1 MKIFYKIT
9 IGLFLFLTL
18 STCYLSFIGFE
29 TSKFNNQ
36 ITEKIKEI
44 NTNLDIE
51 LKKIKITLNPLELN
65 FNVKTI
71 GPKFKIQDKVLGV
84 ENIKTKIKIRS
95 IFNKD
100 FQITNLK
107 ISTKTVR
114 ADDLASFIRIIYN
127 KPELYIFEKITKK
140 GFFIAD
146 VELNFD
152 ENGKIKNDLKINGFI
167 KDLNLKLSKKYQVS
181 KLNFIFKYEKNVLN
195 LKDINFT
202 FNDLYFSSSIID
214 IKNKDDNYK
223 IKGEIENK
231 NFNLNKKNIN
241 LFVKPYVPLL
251 DFKEIQFNSNNEF
264 SFSINKKFEFK
275 DFELASKID
284 LNSATFSNEMN
295 LKNNFPQIK
304 KNINISD
311 HNLQIK
317 YKNSNLNIIGEGNI
331 LLQNK
336 KDKLKY
342 SINKKKNIYNFET
355 LFEINNNPFL
365 LDILNYK
372 KNELSKAKIH
382 LKGITSDKEIDFRLI
397 SIEDDDIKFRVEDL
411 KLSKKFKILDLRR
424 ADANYLDNKKN
435 NNQFKIFKN
444 KDIFLLKGSL
454 FNAEKLI
461 SDLLSNNKN
470 KSNYINADFKL
481 NVNIDKLY
489 LDKTYNLKNFNG
501 TLLFNNDN
509 IINGNL
515 IGFFSDNKKLKF
527 TVNSEGEEKI
537 TTLFVD
543 NAKPIIDKYKFIK
556 GFNGGKLDFY
566 SSKKGKNS
574 IGTIKIYDFK
584 LKELPFLT
592 KVLTLASLQGIADLL
607 SGEGIRFN
615 EFEMNFINN
624 KDLITINEIYA
635 IGPAIS
641 ILMDGYV
648 EKDKLISMRGTLVPA
663 TTLNKVIGSI
673 PLLGNILVGS
683 KTGEGVFGV
692 SFKIKGDIKN
702 PTTTVNP
709 IKTLTPR
716 FITRTLEKIKKTN

>member
-1 MKIFYKIT
+1 MRIFYKIT
-9 IGLFLFLTL
+9 IVLFLFLAF

-44 NTNLDIE
+44 DSNLDIE

-71 GPKFKIQDKVLGV
+71 GPKFRIKDKILDI

-107 ISTKTVR
+107 ISTKSVKV
-114 ADDLASFIRIIYN
+114 DDLASFIRIIYN
-127 KPELYIFEKITKK
+127 KPELYIFEKIVKK

-146 VELNFD
+146 FELNFD
-152 ENGKIKNDLKINGFI
+152 EDGKIKNDLKINGFI

-181 KLNFIFKYEKNVLN
+181 KLNFIFKYEKNDLD
-195 LKDINFT
+195 LKDINFI
-202 FNDLYFSSSIID
+202 FNDLNFSSNVLD
-214 IKNKDDNYK
+214 IQNKDDIFK

-231 NFNLNKKNIN
+231 NFLLNEENIN
-241 LFVKPYVPLL
+241 LFIKPHVPFLNI
-251 DFKEIQFNSNNEF
+251 KEIHFNSKNEF
-264 SFSINKKFEFK
+264 SLNINKKFELK
-275 DFELASKID
+275 DFELASKIN
-284 LNSATFSNEMN
+284 LNSATFSNGMN

-304 KNINISD
+304 KNIYISD
-311 HNLQIK
+311 HNLLIK
-317 YKNSNLNIIGEGNI
+317 YKNSNLDIIGEGNI

-336 KDKLKY
+336 KDNLKY
-342 SINKKKNIYNFET
+342 SINKKNNIYNFET

-382 LKGITSDKEIDFRLI
+382 LKGISSDKEIDLRLI
-397 SIEDDDIKFRVEDL
+397 SIEDDDIKFKVEDL
-411 KLSKKFKILDLRR
+411 KLNKKFEILDLRR
-424 ADANYLDNKKN
+424 ADANYLDSKKN
-435 NNQFKIFKN
+435 NNQFKILKN
-444 KDIFLLKGSL
+444 NNLFLLKGSS

-461 SDLLSNNKN
+461 YDLLSDNKN
-470 KSNYINADFKL
+470 ESNYISADFKL
-481 NVNIDKLY
+481 KINIDKLY

-527 TVNSEGEEKI
+527 TVNSEGGEKI
-537 TTLFVD
+537 TTLIVD
-543 NAKPIIDKYKFIK
+543 NAKPIVDKYEFIK
-556 GFNGGKLDFY
+556 GFNEGKLDFY

-615 EFEMNFINN
+615 EFEMNFKNN

-673 PLLGNILVGS
+673 PFLGNILVGS

-702 PTTTVNP
+702 PITTVNP